1 MATQKS
7 NPKRGNLIG
16 FLNTKKCPGDSR
28 PIFQGK
34 LSLPGKETERGYALW
49 SFTSEKS
56 GATVLS
62 GKALDDA
69 NTQVERLTSPERQH
83 DTDTTIALAQK
94 DGAESLEIKPGA
106 MVLFTNKSKDADNQS
121 RPDWWGYYNPGGKE
135 PLMRLAAWSK
145 TDKNGKAMLTGSLV
159 EYEASKSLEQDLLEP
174 GQEFE
179 QAEEVEREEDE
190 LERA

>member
-16 FLNTKKCPGDSR
+16 FLNTKKSPGDSR